1 MIHPKTELRFID
13 PQIGYGIF
21 ATEAIPMG
29 TIVYIKD
36 NFEVEISPR
45 QFSKLDSI
53 HQAIAEKYSYIDQR
67 GVRII
72 SWDNAKY
79 VNHRCECNTMSTG
92 YGFEIA
98 IRDIAAGEE
107 ITDEY
112 GMFNI
117 PYEFEVACGCTQCR
131 KVLKPD
137 DLDTYAEQWDASV
150 ICALQNITEVNQP
163 LWDLL
168 DMTTRTRLME
178 YIGGS
183 SDYVSVASLKWNRA
197 TKTAARRQNRKAV

>member
-1 MIHPKTELRFID
+1 MIHHKTELQFIN
-13 PQIGYGIF
+13 PHIGYGIF
-21 ATEAIPMG
+21 ATENIPMG

-36 NFEVEISPR
+36 HFEVEISPR

-53 HQAIAEKYSYIDQR
+53 HQAIAEKYSYIDPR

-79 VNHRCECNTMSTG
+79 VNHRCEPSTMSTG

-98 IRDIAAGEE
+98 IRDIARGEE

-117 PYEFEVACGCTQCR
+117 PYEFNVDCGCTNCR
-131 KVLKPD
+131 KVLKPESARAPRSQRV
-137 DLDTYAEQWDASV
+137 LSSSSAAF
-150 ICALQNITEVNQP
+150 ALKSP
-163 LWDLL
+163 
-168 DMTTRTRLME
+168 RP
-178 YIGGS
+178 
-183 SDYVSVASLKWNRA
+183 K
-197 TKTAARRQNRKAV
+197 